1 MSEPTPKPRQ
11 YFNRRI
17 IKTVAG
23 ALAIVATCFAIAAS
37 GTPGDASA
45 NGSGLGSPDPD
56 IKAMNKAFQDY
67 MKSVKNMQKEF
78 LSAETFGLDDAHA
91 VGAYDLIT
99 SFLNST
105 NRSQLTASG
114 SGRRGYP
121 RFAGFDDP
129 DTRIGVDN
137 PDTQYMGTVINNS
150 GCEGVWRIF
159 GNRSNTVDF
168 ILTTFDTAS
177 GTGGGPTLEDEH
189 MVINPDGSFEAY
201 ASCPDQRDPSWDN
214 WLELFD
220 SEQIQIARRQSAC
233 NWSDEEP
240 GEIHIEREGSRGVP
254 SGPLDPAIMT
264 EQILDG
270 KAILDVQGPFWPAFV
285 DTIRNNIPVN
295 TATPWR
301 PTGGLGITTQ
311 LNMLMWFE
319 LEDDEA
325 MIVRFPDEDVA
336 AYYGLQL
343 SNFWGSSADW
353 ANRNVSQSWGLDGTC
368 QSEKGAF
375 PTPHPAQQLI
385 TSRGGP
391 DCGVQ
396 TAYYMVVSKQD
407 PGVQNWIDTA
417 ELSQGL
423 LAARLQS
430 VPVHAPSG
438 VPADARQ
445 SGRPVLAEL
454 WRCNPVLP
462 ERPSRATRGS
472 SGLRAQQ
479 VRLLVITLIQL
490 ANLDQVWDRGRVRG
504 LTATTRCRG
513 PRPRGVRPHRGPR
526 RRSRQHAPLRSI
538 R

>member
-1 MSEPTPKPRQ
+1 MSERTPNPRR
-11 YFNRRI
+11 YFDRRI
-17 IKTVAG
+17 IKTAAG
-23 ALAIVATCFAIAAS
+23 ALAIAATCFAIAAS

-168 ILTTFDTAS
+168 ILTTFDTGS
-177 GTGGGPTLEDEH
+177 GTGGGPTLEDED
-189 MVINPDGSFEAY
+189 MVNLNGDPLGPNEDFEVY
-201 ASCPDQRDPSWDN
+201 ASCPDQRDPAWDN

-220 SEQIQIARRQSAC
+220 SEQIQIARRQTAC
-233 NWSDEEP
+233 DWENEAP
-240 GEIHIEREGSRGVP
+240 GEIHIERMGNRGVP

-264 EQILDG
+264 QQILDG
-270 KAILDVQGPFWPAFV
+270 KAILDVQGPFWPAFI
-285 DTIRNNIPVN
+285 DSIQANIPVN
-295 TATPWR
+295 TATPWQ

-325 MIVRFPDEDVA
+325 MVIRFPDEDVA

-353 ANRNVSQSWGLDGTC
+353 ANRNVSQNWGLDGSC
-368 QSEKGAF
+368 QSEKAAG

-385 TSRGGP
+385 TARGGP
-391 DCGVQ
+391 ECGFQ

-407 PGVQNWIDTA
+407 PGVRNWIDTA

-430 VPVHAPSG
+430 VPASEFANVVGFSCMLPVAFPPMPVNQVAPFLQSFGAASPFAPSDRTEQLE
-438 VPADARQ
+438 VRQDYAR
-445 SGRPVLAEL
+445 SKYVF
-454 WRCNPVLP
+454 W
-462 ERPSRATRGS
+462 
-472 SGLRAQQ
+472 
-479 VRLLVITLIQL
+479 
-490 ANLDQVWDRGRVRG
+490 
-504 LTATTRCRG
+504 
-513 PRPRGVRPHRGPR
+513 
-526 RRSRQHAPLRSI
+526 
-538 R
+538 

>member
-1 MSEPTPKPRQ
+1 MSERTPSTRR
-11 YFNRRI
+11 YSHRRI
-17 IKTVAG
+17 LKALAG
-23 ALAIVATCFAIAAS
+23 ALVIGAACFALAAS
-37 GTPGDASA
+37 GTPGSVTAQ
-45 NGSGLGSPDPD
+45 GLGSSDPD
-56 IKAMNKAFQDY
+56 IDAMNKAFADY

-78 LSAETFGLDDAHA
+78 LSAATFGLDDAHA
-91 VGAYDLIT
+91 VGAYDLIG

-137 PDTQYMGTVINNS
+137 PDTQYMGTVINNT

-177 GTGGGPTLEDEH
+177 GTGGGPTLEDED

-233 NWSDEEP
+233 NWSDEAP
-240 GEIHIEREGSRGVP
+240 GEIHIEREGNRGVP

-430 VPVHAPSG
+430 VPESEFLNVVGFSCMLPVAFPPMPVNQVAPFLQSFGAATPFAPSDRTEQLE
-438 VPADARQ
+438 VRQDFAR
-445 SGRPVLAEL
+445 SKYVF
-454 WRCNPVLP
+454 W
-462 ERPSRATRGS
+462 
-472 SGLRAQQ
+472 
-479 VRLLVITLIQL
+479 
-490 ANLDQVWDRGRVRG
+490 
-504 LTATTRCRG
+504 
-513 PRPRGVRPHRGPR
+513 
-526 RRSRQHAPLRSI
+526 
-538 R
+538 

>member
-1 MSEPTPKPRQ
+1 MSERIPSTRR
-11 YFNRRI
+11 YSHRRI
-17 IKTVAG
+17 LKALAG
-23 ALAIVATCFAIAAS
+23 ALVIGAACFALAAS
-37 GTPGDASA
+37 GTPGNVTAQ
-45 NGSGLGSPDPD
+45 GLGSSDPD
-56 IKAMNKAFQDY
+56 IDAMNKAFADY

-78 LSAETFGLDDAHA
+78 LSAVTFGLDDAHA
-91 VGAYDLIT
+91 VGAYDLIG

-137 PDTQYMGTVINNS
+137 PDTQYMGTVISNV
-150 GCEGVWRIF
+150 GCEGVWRIW
-159 GNRSNTVDF
+159 GNRTNTVDF

-177 GTGGGPTLEDEH
+177 GTGGGPTLEDED
-189 MVINPDGSFEAY
+189 MVINPDGSFEVY
-201 ASCPDQRDPSWDN
+201 AACEDPGMGPN

-233 NWSDEEP
+233 NWAEEAP
-240 GEIHIEREGSRGVP
+240 GEIHIERVGSRGVP

-285 DTIRNNIPVN
+285 DSIRNNIPVN

-311 LNMLMWFE
+311 LNMLMWFD

-325 MIVRFPDEDVA
+325 MVIRFPDEDVA

-375 PTPHPAQQLI
+375 ETPHPAQQLI
-385 TSRGGP
+385 TSKGGP

-396 TAYYMVVSKQD
+396 TSYYMVVSKQD

-430 VPVHAPSG
+430 VPASDFPNVVGFSCML
-438 VPADARQ
+438 
-445 SGRPVLAEL
+445 PVAFPPM
-454 WRCNPVLP
+454 PV
-462 ERPSRATRGS
+462 
-472 SGLRAQQ
+472 
-479 VRLLVITLIQL
+479 
-490 ANLDQVWDRGRVRG
+490 DQVAPFLQSFGAASPFVPSDRTEQLEVRQDY
-504 LTATTRCRG
+504 ARDKY
-513 PRPRGVRPHRGPR
+513 
-526 RRSRQHAPLRSI
+526 I
-538 R
+538 FW

>member
-1 MSEPTPKPRQ
+1 MSERTPSTRRHSH
-11 YFNRRI
+11 RRI
-17 IKTVAG
+17 VKALAG
-23 ALAIVATCFAIAAS
+23 ALVIGATCFALAAS
-37 GTPGDASA
+37 GMPGNVTAQ
-45 NGSGLGSPDPD
+45 GLGNPDPD
-56 IKAMNKAFQDY
+56 IDAMNKAFRDY
-67 MKSVKNMQKEF
+67 MKSVDNMQKEF
-78 LSAETFGLDDAHA
+78 ISAVTFGLDDAHA
-91 VGAYDLIT
+91 VGAYDLIS

-137 PDTQYMGTVINNS
+137 PDTQYMGTVISNV
-150 GCEGVWRIF
+150 GCEGVWRIW
-159 GNRSNTVDF
+159 GNRTNTVDF

-177 GTGGGPTLEDEH
+177 GTGGGPTLEDED
-189 MVINPDGSFEAY
+189 MVINPDGSFEVY
-201 ASCPDQRDPSWDN
+201 AACEDPGMGP
-214 WLELFD
+214 LFD

-233 NWSDEEP
+233 NWAEEAP
-240 GEIHIEREGSRGVP
+240 GEIHIERVGSRGVP

-285 DTIRNNIPVN
+285 DSIRNNIPVN

-311 LNMLMWFE
+311 LNMLMWFD

-325 MIVRFPDEDVA
+325 MVIRFPDEDVA

-375 PTPHPAQQLI
+375 ETPHPAQQLI
-385 TSRGGP
+385 TSKGGP

-396 TAYYMVVSKQD
+396 TSYYMVVSKQD

-430 VPVHAPSG
+430 VPASDFPNVVGFSCML
-438 VPADARQ
+438 
-445 SGRPVLAEL
+445 PVAFPPM
-454 WRCNPVLP
+454 PV
-462 ERPSRATRGS
+462 
-472 SGLRAQQ
+472 
-479 VRLLVITLIQL
+479 
-490 ANLDQVWDRGRVRG
+490 DQVAPFLQSFGAASPFVPSDRTEQLEVRQDY
-504 LTATTRCRG
+504 ARDKY
-513 PRPRGVRPHRGPR
+513 
-526 RRSRQHAPLRSI
+526 I
-538 R
+538 FW